1 MRKLTTQQLHQ
12 RAPSNIIGQS
22 IAHESAAKQVA
33 GEALFVDDRSVPEG
47 CLHAAVI
54 TSPIAKGKLLE
65 LKLDPLKQHPDAVAV
80 FTADDIPGHRDIG
93 PIFGGDPLLC
103 EGEICFYGQVLAVVV
118 ARSHRQAWKLATWA
132 NQELITVAAE
142 QDIVL
147 TAQQRGDLSDPQHL
161 VRPSHVMGQPITQQ
175 QLEQSELVLSGEQQ
189 VGGQEHFYL
198 EGQVSLA
205 IPNEDGGVLLYT
217 SSQHPGEIQKL
228 IAEVL
233 NIALHRVDV
242 DMRRMG
248 GGFGGKETQAA
259 QWACLASM
267 AAIHTGKAVKLRL
280 PRSVDMTS
288 TGKRHPFYNRYQL
301 GISKQGLIETAKME
315 VNGLCGYSPDL
326 SDAIVD
332 RAMFHTDNAYSLNQA
347 EVVGHRLK
355 TDMVSHTAFRGFGG
369 PQGIMLIEQA
379 MQDIAIAT
387 GQDALDVRYKNL
399 YREGHAT
406 THYGMPVEQHQDL
419 KNLLQQ
425 LEANADYRKR
435 REHIKQHNRQDQLIK
450 KGLALCPVK
459 FGISF
464 TAQHLNQ
471 AGALL
476 HIYTDGSVQINH
488 GGTEM
493 GQGLHTKVQQ
503 IVAQTLGIPFDYVLV
518 TASRTDKVPNASP
531 TAASSGT
538 DLNGMAAHN
547 AAKELKQ
554 RLLDFAQE
562 YYQVTAEQ
570 ISIADGQVLIGEQS
584 IAWAELIQQAYLG
597 RVSLSTTGFYKT
609 PKIWYDREQAKGRPF
624 YYFALGA
631 GCCEVSIDTLTGEMS
646 LDRVDIL
653 HDVGSSLNPA
663 IDIGQIEGAFIQ
675 GLGWLTTEEL
685 VWNGDGRLLSQSPAN
700 YKIPSIGDYPKQMNI
715 TLFDQ
720 ANPEHSIFRSKAVG
734 EPPFMLA
741 IAAWCAIYDA
751 VSSISNHQLPAQL
764 DAPATNERILMAC
777 QRQFE
782 YLESKHE

>member
-1 MRKLTTQQLHQ
+1 
-12 RAPSNIIGQS
+12 
-22 IAHESAAKQVA
+22 
-33 GEALFVDDRSVPEG
+33 
-47 CLHAAVI
+47 
-54 TSPIAKGKLLE
+54 
-65 LKLDPLKQHPDAVAV
+65 
-80 FTADDIPGHRDIG
+80 
-93 PIFGGDPLLC
+93 
-103 EGEICFYGQVLAVVV
+103 
-118 ARSHRQAWKLATWA
+118 
-132 NQELITVAAE
+132 
-142 QDIVL
+142 
-147 TAQQRGDLSDPQHL
+147 
-161 VRPSHVMGQPITQQ
+161 
-175 QLEQSELVLSGEQQ
+175 
-189 VGGQEHFYL
+189 
-198 EGQVSLA
+198 
-205 IPNEDGGVLLYT
+205 
-217 SSQHPGEIQKL
+217 
-228 IAEVL
+228 
-233 NIALHRVDV
+233 
-242 DMRRMG
+242 
-248 GGFGGKETQAA
+248 
-259 QWACLASM
+259 M

-301 GISKQGLIETAKME
+301 GVTKQGLIESAKME

-332 RAMFHTDNAYSLNQA
+332 RAMFHADNAYSLNQA

-379 MQDIAIAT
+379 MQDIAVAK
-387 GQDALDVRYKNL
+387 GLDALDVRYKNL

-425 LEANADYRKR
+425 LEENANYRSR
-435 REHIKQHNRQDQLIK
+435 REQIKQHNRQDQLIK

-471 AGALL
+471 AGALI
-476 HIYTDGSVQINH
+476 HIYTDGSVQLNH

-562 YYQVTAEQ
+562 HYQVSAEQ
-570 ISIADGQVLIGEQS
+570 ISIADGHVLIGEQS

-609 PKIWYDREQAKGRPF
+609 PKIWYDREQAEGRPF

-631 GCCEVSIDTLTGEMS
+631 ACCEVSIDTLTGEMT
-646 LDRVDIL
+646 LDQVDIL

-734 EPPFMLA
+734 EPPS
-741 IAAWCAIYDA
+741 C
-751 VSSISNHQLPAQL
+751 
-764 DAPATNERILMAC
+764 
-777 QRQFE
+777 
-782 YLESKHE
+782 